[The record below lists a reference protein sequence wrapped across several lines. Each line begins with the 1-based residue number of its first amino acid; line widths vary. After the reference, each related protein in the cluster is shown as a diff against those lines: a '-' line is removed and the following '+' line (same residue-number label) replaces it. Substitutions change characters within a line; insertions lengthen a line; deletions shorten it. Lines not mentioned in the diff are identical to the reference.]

1 MESVLTCSILTVYLN
16 PSNDCMAAKN
26 MKAAVWGLQSAGGS
40 LKGIVERSPHTAP
53 LEKGQHLLL
62 PYPCINPMEKT
73 LMDKNLK
80 PVIFLMADD
89 DPDDRL
95 LIKEAF
101 QESLVSNSIY
111 FVEDGV
117 ELMDY
122 LRTQNQFSDP
132 ADAPSPDLILLDLN
146 MPRKDGREA
155 LAEIKS
161 DPLLRYIPVV
171 VLTTSK
177 AEEDIMRSYDIGAAS
192 YITKPVTFD
201 GLVEAIRGL
210 GQYWVQIVRLPVK
223 EKA

>member
-1 MESVLTCSILTVYLN
+1 MPKN
-16 PSNDCMAAKN
+16 P
-26 MKAAVWGLQSAGGS
+26 
-40 LKGIVERSPHTAP
+40 
-53 LEKGQHLLL
+53 
-62 PYPCINPMEKT
+62 
-73 LMDKNLK
+73 K
-80 PVIFLMADD
+80 PVVFLMADD

-101 QESLVSNSIY
+101 EESLLHNAIY

-122 LRTQNQFSDP
+122 LRGQGSYSDP
-132 ADAPSPDLILLDLN
+132 ALSPTPDLILLDLN

-155 LAEIKS
+155 LAEIKH
-161 DPLLRYIPVV
+161 DPLLRHIPVV

-210 GQYWVQIVRLPVK
+210 GQYWVQIVRLPSRVK
-223 EKA
+223 A

>member
-1 MESVLTCSILTVYLN
+1 
-16 PSNDCMAAKN
+16 
-26 MKAAVWGLQSAGGS
+26 
-40 LKGIVERSPHTAP
+40 
-53 LEKGQHLLL
+53 
-62 PYPCINPMEKT
+62 
-73 LMDKNLK
+73 
-80 PVIFLMADD
+80 MADD

-101 QESLVSNSIY
+101 QESLITNTIF

-122 LRTQNQFSDP
+122 LHRKEKYKNPGDSP
-132 ADAPSPDLILLDLN
+132 MPDLILLDLN

-161 DPLLRYIPVV
+161 DPHLRYIPVV

-177 AEEDIMRSYDIGAAS
+177 AEEDIMRSYDIGAAG

-201 GLVEAIRGL
+201 GLVEAIKGL
-210 GQYWVQIVRLPVK
+210 KRYWVQIVRLPAIDIAK
-223 EKA
+223 E

>member
-1 MESVLTCSILTVYLN
+1 MS
-16 PSNDCMAAKN
+16 KN
-26 MKAAVWGLQSAGGS
+26 A
-40 LKGIVERSPHTAP
+40 
-53 LEKGQHLLL
+53 
-62 PYPCINPMEKT
+62 
-73 LMDKNLK
+73 K
-80 PVIFLMADD
+80 PVVFLMADD

-101 QESLVSNSIY
+101 QESLITNSIY

-122 LRTQNQFSDP
+122 LHHREQFSNSEI
-132 ADAPSPDLILLDLN
+132 APRPDLILLDLN

-161 DPLLRYIPVV
+161 DQHLRYIPVV

-177 AEEDIMRSYDIGAAS
+177 AEEDIMRSYDIGAAG

-201 GLVEAIRGL
+201 GLVEAIKGL
-210 GQYWVQIVRLPVK
+210 KRYWVQIVRLPATEIIK
-223 EKA
+223 E

>member
-1 MESVLTCSILTVYLN
+1 MFKDV
-16 PSNDCMAAKN
+16 
-26 MKAAVWGLQSAGGS
+26 
-40 LKGIVERSPHTAP
+40 
-53 LEKGQHLLL
+53 
-62 PYPCINPMEKT
+62 
-73 LMDKNLK
+73 K
-80 PVIFLMADD
+80 PVTFLIAED

-117 ELMDY
+117 ELLDY
-122 LRTQNQFSDP
+122 LRSQDRFENY
-132 ADAPSPDLILLDLN
+132 ADAPTPDLILLDLN

-155 LAEIKS
+155 LAELKS
-161 DPLLRYIPVV
+161 DPRLRYIPVV

-201 GLVEAIRGL
+201 GLVEAIKGFK
-210 GQYWVQIVRLPVK
+210 QYWVQIVCLPATDTIK
-223 EKA
+223 E

>member
-1 MESVLTCSILTVYLN
+1 
-16 PSNDCMAAKN
+16 
-26 MKAAVWGLQSAGGS
+26 
-40 LKGIVERSPHTAP
+40 
-53 LEKGQHLLL
+53 
-62 PYPCINPMEKT
+62 
-73 LMDKNLK
+73 
-80 PVIFLMADD
+80 MADD

-95 LIKEAF
+95 LIREAF
-101 QESLVSNSIY
+101 QESLISNSIY

-122 LRTQNQFSDP
+122 LRNQAGYSDP
-132 ADAPSPDLILLDLN
+132 AEAPTPDLILLDLN

-210 GQYWVQIVRLPVK
+210 GQYWVQIVRLPEK
-223 EKA
+223 ETSKK

>member
-1 MESVLTCSILTVYLN
+1 MFN
-16 PSNDCMAAKN
+16 NA
-26 MKAAVWGLQSAGGS
+26 
-40 LKGIVERSPHTAP
+40 
-53 LEKGQHLLL
+53 
-62 PYPCINPMEKT
+62 
-73 LMDKNLK
+73 K
-80 PVIFLMADD
+80 PVTFLIAED

-95 LIKEAF
+95 MINEAF

-117 ELMDY
+117 ELLNY
-122 LRTQNQFSDP
+122 LNRQGRYKDP
-132 ADAPSPDLILLDLN
+132 SDAPTPDLILLDLN

-161 DPLLRYIPVV
+161 DPRLRYIPVV

-201 GLVEAIRGL
+201 GLVEAIKGFK
-210 GQYWVQIVRLPVK
+210 QYWVQIVCLPAIDTVN
-223 EKA
+223 E

>member
-1 MESVLTCSILTVYLN
+1 MPKN
-16 PSNDCMAAKN
+16 P
-26 MKAAVWGLQSAGGS
+26 
-40 LKGIVERSPHTAP
+40 
-53 LEKGQHLLL
+53 
-62 PYPCINPMEKT
+62 
-73 LMDKNLK
+73 K

-101 QESLVSNSIY
+101 EESLLHNSIY

-122 LRTQNQFSDP
+122 LRNQDKFADP
-132 ADAPSPDLILLDLN
+132 LLAPTPDLILLDLN

-155 LAEIKS
+155 LAEIKQDS
-161 DPLLRYIPVV
+161 ALRHIPVV

-210 GQYWVQIVRLPVK
+210 GQYWVQIVRLPSKVK
-223 EKA
+223 V

>member
-1 MESVLTCSILTVYLN
+1 MR
-16 PSNDCMAAKN
+16 KN
-26 MKAAVWGLQSAGGS
+26 V
-40 LKGIVERSPHTAP
+40 
-53 LEKGQHLLL
+53 
-62 PYPCINPMEKT
+62 
-73 LMDKNLK
+73 K

-101 QESLVSNSIY
+101 QESLISNSIY

-117 ELMDY
+117 ELLDY
-122 LRTQNQFSDP
+122 LRWQDKFANP
-132 ADAPSPDLILLDLN
+132 KDAPTPDLILLDLN

-161 DPLLRYIPVV
+161 DPRLRYIPVV

-210 GQYWVQIVRLPVK
+210 GQYWVQIVRLPSIDKVR
-223 EKA
+223 E

>member
-1 MESVLTCSILTVYLN
+1 
-16 PSNDCMAAKN
+16 
-26 MKAAVWGLQSAGGS
+26 
-40 LKGIVERSPHTAP
+40 
-53 LEKGQHLLL
+53 
-62 PYPCINPMEKT
+62 
-73 LMDKNLK
+73 MDKNLK
-80 PVIFLMADD
+80 PVVFLMADD

-117 ELMDY
+117 ELMNY
-122 LRTQNQFSDP
+122 LRWQDKFSDP

-210 GQYWVQIVRLPVK
+210 GQYWVQIVRLPAK
-223 EKA
+223 DKA

>member
-1 MESVLTCSILTVYLN
+1 MS
-16 PSNDCMAAKN
+16 KN
-26 MKAAVWGLQSAGGS
+26 A
-40 LKGIVERSPHTAP
+40 
-53 LEKGQHLLL
+53 
-62 PYPCINPMEKT
+62 
-73 LMDKNLK
+73 K
-80 PVIFLMADD
+80 PVVFLMADD

-101 QESLVSNSIY
+101 QESLITNTIF

-122 LRTQNQFSDP
+122 LHRKEKYKNPGDSP
-132 ADAPSPDLILLDLN
+132 MPDLILLDLN

-161 DPLLRYIPVV
+161 DPHLRYIPVV

-177 AEEDIMRSYDIGAAS
+177 AEEDIMRSYDIGAAG

-201 GLVEAIRGL
+201 GLVEAIKGL
-210 GQYWVQIVRLPVK
+210 KRYWVQIVRLPAIDIAK
-223 EKA
+223 E

>member
-1 MESVLTCSILTVYLN
+1 MPKHV
-16 PSNDCMAAKN
+16 
-26 MKAAVWGLQSAGGS
+26 
-40 LKGIVERSPHTAP
+40 
-53 LEKGQHLLL
+53 
-62 PYPCINPMEKT
+62 
-73 LMDKNLK
+73 K

-101 QESLVSNSIY
+101 QESLISNSIY

-122 LRTQNQFSDP
+122 LRKKGKFAHP
-132 ADAPSPDLILLDLN
+132 ADAPTPDLILLDLN

-155 LAEIKS
+155 LAEIKN
-161 DPLLRYIPVV
+161 DAHLRYIPVV

-210 GQYWVQIVRLPVK
+210 GQYWVQIVRLPIIEKVK
-223 EKA
+223 E